1 MTELEKIEYTKAF
14 IDKLANGINPL
25 DDTPI
30 PDGDIANHVRL
41 SRCFFYVSDILRRVI
56 ENGGI
61 TAPEIRVS
69 RQKKP
74 EKQDFT
80 LSEEVRAT
88 LQASDDPV
96 SVSEIA
102 KQLNDLIDQE
112 TMKKISA
119 AKINQWLLEQ
129 GFLKTIKLANNK
141 QRRTPT
147 QKGSEIG
154 IFTEERNGQYGKYI
168 AVLFSSSAQQFVY
181 DHIDVIAKSL
191 SEEDE
196 AVSEN

>member
-61 TAPEIRVS
+61 TAPGPKAA
-69 RQKKP
+69 RQKKQ
-74 EKQDFT
+74 EFT
-80 LSEEVRAT
+80 LTEEARAE

-102 KQLNDLIDQE
+102 KRLNELIDQE
-112 TMKKISA
+112 TTKKISA
-119 AKINQWLLEQ
+119 AKINRWLLEQ

-147 QKGSEIG
+147 HGGTEIG
-154 IFTEERNGQYGKYI
+154 IFTEERIGQYGKYI
-168 AVLFSSSAQQFVY
+168 AGLFSSAAQQFVY
-181 DHIDVIAKSL
+181 DHIDAISKSL
-191 SEEDE
+191 GEDDDTSSED
-196 AVSEN
+196 